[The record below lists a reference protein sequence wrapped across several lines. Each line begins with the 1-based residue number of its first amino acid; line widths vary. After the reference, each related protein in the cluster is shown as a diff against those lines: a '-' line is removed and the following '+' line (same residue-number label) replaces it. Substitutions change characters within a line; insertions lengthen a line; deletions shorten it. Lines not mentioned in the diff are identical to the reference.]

1 MDDRDPTQAIAIVA
15 SIVLTIGLIILM
27 MIDPNTY

>member
-1 MDDRDPTQAIAIVA
+1 MNHTDHTQAIAVVV
-15 SIVLTIGLIILM
+15 SIVLTLGLIILM